1 MADKILRLKGENTF
15 FKKNLMNSFWQILEY
30 LCYLFYYRVL
40 DLRQITSAWL
50 HNIGFQSWLKSSILH
65 CQVTSV
71 SNNVHRVSSVRNGI
85 IDDEQGEG
93 TWYTGCLILN
103 LSKYSL
109 NMRPCDKAIRGIYVI
124 VLFQDGLKNQFS
136 DEKCGINDG
145 HAWCRKSQKSSDY
158 VEYR

>member
-30 LCYLFYYRVL
+30 FCYLFYHRVFV
-40 DLRQITSAWL
+40 LRQITLAWL
-50 HNIGFQSWLKSSILH
+50 HDIGLQSWLKPSILH

-71 SNNVHRVSSVRNGI
+71 SNSVHRIRVFGMGSSMMSR
-85 IDDEQGEG
+85 GEG
-93 TWYTGCLILN
+93 TWYTECVILN
-103 LSKYSL
+103 LSKCSL
-109 NMRPCDKAIRGIYVI
+109 VTQPCDKVILGIYVI